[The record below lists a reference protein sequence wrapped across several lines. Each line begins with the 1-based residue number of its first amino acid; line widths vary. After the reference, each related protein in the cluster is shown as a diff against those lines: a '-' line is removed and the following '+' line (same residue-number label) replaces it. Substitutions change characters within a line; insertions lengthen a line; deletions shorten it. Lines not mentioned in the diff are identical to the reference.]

1 MKIETTISARHF
13 YIVIGIVYFIK
24 KYLLECSTFL
34 INKSL
39 QPTCPLRGSS
49 HLRIACNKI
58 SRLRLMKRKSFCS
71 PSRKHHVHRGRCHVL
86 IHRHED
92 VVVGIHIVV
101 IIVVLLG
108 KHQSPTTISFF
119 YPQVKF
125 RREKRRFNC

>member
-58 SRLRLMKRKSFCS
+58 SRLRLIKREIVLFTFQETSCSSRPLPCSHSSTRRCCRRYSHCCYYCCSFGKTSKSNNY
-71 PSRKHHVHRGRCHVL
+71 
-86 IHRHED
+86 I
-92 VVVGIHIVV
+92 
-101 IIVVLLG
+101 
-108 KHQSPTTISFF
+108 FF
-119 YPQVKF
+119 LSAS
-125 RREKRRFNC
+125 